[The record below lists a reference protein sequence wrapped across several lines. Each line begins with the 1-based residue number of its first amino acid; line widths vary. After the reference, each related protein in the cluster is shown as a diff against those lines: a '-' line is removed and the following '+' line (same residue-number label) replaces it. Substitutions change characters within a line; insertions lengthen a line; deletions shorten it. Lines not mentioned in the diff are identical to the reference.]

1 MVFEFIKRLFDH
13 EPEGIELSP
22 EDVDSWFSEKAKEK
36 EAELQSALDEF
47 RQAFEAEV
55 KETKENIRLLK
66 DAELRN
72 PNIPQREFNFM
83 QGNRVAYMKKA
94 VDLVKS
100 IILPDKTEDILQ
112 FHKDFQGKVDYFT
125 SQSYKPFMIVSQFFS
140 NEAENIA
147 ANINKFDKAEKDL
160 LGKYESIG
168 IPKFSKISKSIKDH
182 ARAKEIIEQIKHNLE
197 EKEKQLEAIKAQIG
211 DADKEIELMNK
222 SAEYKD
228 YHQLKQEKE
237 KLNKKLKMHEQTFT
251 APFSS
256 IQHPFKK
263 YFKIAMKHT
272 EWIDS
277 YLENPVTALK
287 SDQDFVLLEI
297 FANMENSI
305 ESLKLNDKKAERFKS
320 TIKKLN
326 KEFCLDFIK
335 EIKEIE
341 GKIKEIKNKLNSA
354 SIISQIEKE
363 EEAARFHKSK
373 EKIIQ
378 QQIDELKSDQV
389 KIDRDKM
396 MDEIIEEISKLL
408 NLNIKLVK

>member
-1 MVFEFIKRLFDH
+1 MAFEFIKKLFAH

-55 KETKENIRLLK
+55 QETKDNIRILK

-100 IILPDKTEDILQ
+100 IIIPANTEEILQ

-125 SQSYKPFMIVSQFFS
+125 SQSYKPFMIVSQFFGH
-140 NEAENIA
+140 EAENIA
-147 ANINKFDKAEKDL
+147 ANIKKFDKIEKDL
-160 LGKYESIG
+160 LGRYESIG
-168 IPKFSKISKSIKDH
+168 IPKFSKISKSIKDY

-197 EKEKQLEAIKAQIG
+197 EKEKQLEAIKTQIG
-211 DADKEIELMNK
+211 DADKEIASMNK
-222 SAEYKD
+222 SDEYKD

-287 SDQDFVLLEI
+287 SDQDLVLLEI
-297 FANMENSI
+297 FGNMENSI

-320 TIKKLN
+320 TIKKLDR
-326 KEFCLDFIK
+326 EFCLAFLK

-354 SIISQIEKE
+354 SIISQIEKKE
-363 EEAARFHKSK
+363 EVVQFHQSK

-378 QQIDELKSDQV
+378 QQIDELKSDLV

-396 MDEIIEEISKLL
+396 MDEIVEEMNQLL
-408 NLNIKLVK
+408 NLNVKLVK

>member
-1 MVFEFIKRLFDH
+1 MAFEFIKKLFNH
-13 EPEGIELSP
+13 EPEGIELPP
-22 EDVDSWFSEKAKEK
+22 EDIDSWFSEKAKEK

-47 RQAFEAEV
+47 RKAFETEV
-55 KETKENIRLLK
+55 EETKENIKRLK

-72 PNIPQREFNFM
+72 SNIPQREFNFM
-83 QGNRVAYMKKA
+83 QGNRIAYMKKA

-100 IILPDKTEDILQ
+100 IILPAKTEDILL

-125 SQSYKPFMIVSQFFS
+125 SQSYKPFMIVSQFFG

-147 ANINKFDKAEKDL
+147 ANIKKFDKIEKDL
-160 LGKYESIG
+160 IAKYESLS
-168 IPKFSKISKSIKDH
+168 IPKFSKISKAIKDY
-182 ARAKEIIEQIKHNLE
+182 ARSKEIIEQIKHNLE
-197 EKEKQLEAIKAQIG
+197 EKEKQIEAIKTQRS
-211 DADKEIELMNK
+211 DTDKEIASMNK

-228 YHQLKQEKE
+228 YHQFKQEKE
-237 KLNKKLKMHEQTFT
+237 KLEVQLKAHEQTFT

-263 YFKIAMKHT
+263 YFKITMKNT

-277 YLENPVTALK
+277 YLEDPIIALK
-287 SDQDFVLLEI
+287 SDHDLILLEI
-297 FANMENSI
+297 FENMEKSI
-305 ESLKLNDKKAERFKS
+305 ESLKLNDKKAERLKS

-326 KEFCLDFIK
+326 KEFFLAFIK
-335 EIKEIE
+335 KIKEIE
-341 GKIKEIKNKLNSA
+341 SKIKEIENNLNSA

-363 EEAARFHKSK
+363 EEAARFHQSR

-378 QQIDELKSDQV
+378 LQINELKSDLI
-389 KIDRDKM
+389 KIDRNKM
-396 MDEIIEEISKLL
+396 MDEIIEEINQLL

>member
-1 MVFEFIKRLFDH
+1 MAFEFIKKLFAH

-47 RQAFEAEV
+47 RQGFEAEV
-55 KETKENIRLLK
+55 NETKENIRKLK

-72 PNIPQREFNFM
+72 PNIPQREFNYM
-83 QGNRVAYMKKA
+83 QGNRIAYMKKA

-100 IILPDKTEDILQ
+100 IIIPANIEEILQ
-112 FHKDFQGKVDYFT
+112 FHKEFQGKVDYFT
-125 SQSYKPFMIVSQFFS
+125 SQSYKPFMIVSQFFG

-147 ANINKFDKAEKDL
+147 ANIKKFDKIEKDL

-168 IPKFSKISKSIKDH
+168 IPKFREISKSIKDH

-197 EKEKQLEAIKAQIG
+197 EKEKQLEAIKTQIG
-211 DADKEIELMNK
+211 DADKEIALMNK
-222 SAEYKD
+222 STEYKD
-228 YHQLKQEKE
+228 YHQIEQEKE
-237 KLNKKLKMHEQTFT
+237 KMEMQLKMHAQTFT

-263 YFKIAMKHT
+263 YFKIAMKNT

-287 SDQDFVLLEI
+287 SDHDLVLLEI
-297 FANMENSI
+297 FANMEKNI
-305 ESLKLNDKKAERFKS
+305 ESLKLNEKKAERFKS
-320 TIKKLN
+320 TIKKFD
-326 KEFCLDFIK
+326 KEFCLKFINR
-335 EIKEIE
+335 IKEIE
-341 GKIKEIKNKLNSA
+341 GKIKELENKINSA
-354 SIISQIEKE
+354 SIINQIEKE
-363 EEAARFHKSK
+363 EEAARFHKSR

-378 QQIDELKSDQV
+378 QQIDELKSDLV

-396 MDEIIEEISKLL
+396 MDTIIEEISKLL
-408 NLNIKLVK
+408 NLDIKLVK